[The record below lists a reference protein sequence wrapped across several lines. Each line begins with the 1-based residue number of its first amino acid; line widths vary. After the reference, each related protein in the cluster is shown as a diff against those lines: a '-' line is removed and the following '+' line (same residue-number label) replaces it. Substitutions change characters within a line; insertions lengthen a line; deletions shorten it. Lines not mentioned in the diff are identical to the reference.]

1 MPDTAATDEDVP
13 IVIPVLANDS
23 DPDGDLDLATL
34 AVTSAAGQGTFTVV
48 GWEIEYTPAADVS
61 GADSFD
67 YEICDVG
74 GRCSTAAVT
83 VTIAPVNDPPA
94 AVDDAAA
101 GLPRT
106 VIVIDVLS
114 NDSDIDGGPL
124 TISGS
129 DPISALGG
137 SVACGTQCVYTPPDP
152 WTGLGT
158 FSYVVK
164 RYRRRR
170 CRRCDRDG
178 DPDDTR
184 HRTLLAQRRCRRSD
198 LHSGVASLDRGRPH
212 QRDTAQLR
220 HQS

>member
-1 MPDTAATDEDVP
+1 M
-13 IVIPVLANDS
+13 IPVLANDS
-23 DPDGDLDLATL
+23 DPDGDLDPTTL
-34 AVTSAAGQGTFTVV
+34 TVASAPGQGTAAVV
-48 GWEIEYTPAADVS
+48 GSEIEYTPAADIS
-61 GADSFD
+61 GADAFD

-83 VTIAPVNDPPA
+83 VTVAPVNDPPA

-137 SVACGTQCVYTPPDP
+137 SVACGTQCTLYPHPTRGPGRTP
-152 WTGLGT
+152 
-158 FSYVVK
+158 S
-164 RYRRRR
+164 
-170 CRRCDRDG
+170 
-178 DPDDTR
+178 
-184 HRTLLAQRRCRRSD
+184 AMS
-198 LHSGVASLDRGRPH
+198 
-212 QRDTAQLR
+212 
-220 HQS
+220 